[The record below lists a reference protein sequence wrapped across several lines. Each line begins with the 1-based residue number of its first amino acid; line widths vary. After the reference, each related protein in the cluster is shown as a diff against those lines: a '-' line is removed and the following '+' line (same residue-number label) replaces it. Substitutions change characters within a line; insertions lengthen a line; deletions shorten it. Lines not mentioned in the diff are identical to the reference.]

1 MRVAARAITQ
11 ERIVLAIAILLALSF
26 SLLLPGFAALDNML
40 SLIRSVATIGVLGTA
55 MAIVIIGRGIDLSLI
70 AVMVMPAAW
79 IVVQVGNGVSVEVAA
94 IDALIA
100 ALILALLNGL
110 LVAYAEVPAIFAT
123 IATGIIVYG
132 FFQFFFVP
140 NDVVPFPSQ
149 IRWWGDFWIS
159 RPLGIPI
166 TIFYFGVV
174 LVLAWGF
181 LRYTRAGR
189 YIYAIG
195 DNPAAAR
202 NAGVP
207 VRSIQMLQYVITS
220 LIAFVTGVVLA
231 GTVNTANT
239 RMFNS
244 TLVYDVILV
253 VVLGGVGLSGGKGSV
268 RNVLVGTLLIGVLIN
283 GMIIMDI
290 PDDVQ
295 NLIKAA
301 ILLTAIAIDSIIN
314 PRDEQISQQGDI

>member
-1 MRVAARAITQ
+1 MVIGHAMTQ
-11 ERIVLAIAILLALSF
+11 ERIVLAIGVLLAIAFTLF
-26 SLLLPGFAALDNML
+26 LPGFATLDNML

-79 IVVQVGNGVSVEVAA
+79 IVVQIGNGVSTGTAA
-94 IDALIA
+94 ISAMIA
-100 ALILALLNGL
+100 ALILAVVNGW

-140 NDVVPFPSQ
+140 NDVVPFPPQ
-149 IRWWGDFWIS
+149 IQWWSDFWIS
-159 RPLGIPI
+159 RPFGVPV
-166 TIFYFGVV
+166 TIIYFGIV
-174 LVLAWGF
+174 LLLAWGF

-195 DNPAAAR
+195 DNPTASR
-202 NAGVP
+202 NTGVP
-207 VRSIQMLQYVITS
+207 VRPIQMLQYLITS
-220 LIAFVTGVVLA
+220 LIAFATGVVLA
-231 GTVNTANT
+231 GTVSSANT
-239 RMFNS
+239 RLFNS

-253 VVLGGVGLSGGKGSV
+253 VVLGGVGLSGGKGSI
-268 RNVLVGTLLIGVLIN
+268 RNVVIGTLLIGVLIN
-283 GMIIMDI
+283 GMILMDI
-290 PDDVQ
+290 SENVQ

-301 ILLTAIAIDSIIN
+301 ILLLAIAIDSIIN